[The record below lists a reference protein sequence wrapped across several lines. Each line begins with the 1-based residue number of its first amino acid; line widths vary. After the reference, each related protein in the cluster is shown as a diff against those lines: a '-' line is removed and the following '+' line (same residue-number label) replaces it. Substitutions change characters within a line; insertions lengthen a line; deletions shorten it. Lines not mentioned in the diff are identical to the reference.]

1 MILLKSSYRY
11 FIHLAIWMALLGL
24 YAFPQLRVNWP
35 SAVGLKWVLVHD
47 IAYGFINFHLFYV
60 LVFTWLPS
68 PVKQR
73 QYAKALLGTLLVILA
88 FAVIKFLVG
97 YYLFPDQVLQR
108 MIALIGVPKSYMS
121 FMEYLPVTIRTG
133 LGVALL
139 ACGYRLFL
147 QWRNTEPE
155 DRMLATAAAQAR
167 SRYDRMQ
174 DGSRQLLH
182 HLQLLTPIL
191 EDEQKREQEGTKAV
205 LILSDLLR
213 YMLYDKALEKE
224 RVSLKKELAH
234 FERYIELRNLL
245 HPQQLL
251 RLHTAGEA
259 SQGTIEGLRLQQF
272 LEAGLQEWKQVA
284 GTIAIELTCSEQVIT
299 LSLGAPHQKSI
310 HQHIPLFPDHG

>member
-1 MILLKSSYRY
+1 MKSSYRY

-47 IAYGFINFHLFYV
+47 VAYGFINFHLFYV

-73 QYAKALLGTLLVILA
+73 QYAKGVVGTLLIILL

-97 YYLFPDQVLQR
+97 YYLFPDQILQR
-108 MIALIGVPKSYMS
+108 MIALTGVPKIYMS
-121 FMEYLPVTIRTG
+121 FREYLPATIRTG
-133 LGVALL
+133 LGVSLL
-139 ACGYRLFL
+139 AYGYRLFL

-155 DRMLATAAAQAR
+155 DRMLATAATQAR

-174 DGSRQLLH
+174 EGSRQLLH
-182 HLQLLTPIL
+182 HLQLLTPVL
-191 EDEQKREQEGTKAV
+191 EDEQKREHEGTKAI

-224 RVSLKKELAH
+224 RVPLKKELTH
-234 FERYIELRNLL
+234 FERYVELRNLL

-251 RLHTAGEA
+251 QLHTVGEA
-259 SQGTIEGLRLQQF
+259 SLGTIEGLRLQQF
-272 LEAGLQEWKQVA
+272 LEAGLQQWNEVA
-284 GTIAIELTCSEQVIT
+284 GSITIELTCSEHVVA
-299 LSLGAPHQKSI
+299 LSLAAPHQKSI
-310 HQHIPLFPDHG
+310 HQHIRLFPDHG